1 MNPHHQ
7 STRRAFLKTLG
18 AAAIAAP
25 FLTRHLL
32 ALPPSRT
39 IRHASFGAGGMA
51 WADLTQ
57 IANCPNVEIV
67 AICDVDLNR
76 TIEAQKRFPKARI
89 YPRPTTC
96 MRPSA

>member
-7 STRRAFLKTLG
+7 STRRSFLKTLG
-18 AAAIAAP
+18 TAAIAAP

-32 ALPPSRT
+32 AQPPSRT
-39 IRHASFGAGGMA
+39 LRHASFGAGGMA

-67 AICDVDLNR
+67 AICDVDLKR
-76 TIEAQKRFPKARI
+76 TIEARKRDRKSTRLN
-89 YPRPTTC
+89 
-96 MRPSA
+96 SSH